1 MGKYIVTVNG
11 TDRKSEIISE
21 TYFVNQYNDEVKEA
35 CISIYEEEWS
45 YYSPTNIE
53 VKVIDVEKMYQN
65 FKIDEVMIRK
75 IESKI
80 YNKKRKVSDKV
91 YDELS
96 IALGRKPT
104 NDEVL
109 KAYRDYVDNIPK
121 ANHPTE
127 IKEPIN
133 SSIAR
138 SEAKWEDEMSGS
150 GWSRGW

>member
-21 TYFVNQYNDEVKEA
+21 TYFVNQYNDEIKEA

-45 YYSPTNIE
+45 CYSPVNIE
-53 VKVIDVEKMYQN
+53 VKVIDVEKMYKN
-65 FKIDEVMIRK
+65 FKTDEIMMRK

-80 YNKKRKVSDKV
+80 YNKKRKLSDKV

-96 IALGRKPT
+96 NTLGRKPT

-109 KAYRDYVDNIPK
+109 KAYRDYVDN
-121 ANHPTE
+121 
-127 IKEPIN
+127 
-133 SSIAR
+133 
-138 SEAKWEDEMSGS
+138 M
-150 GWSRGW
+150 